1 MKTINLQINDSIYEH
16 ILFFLQNLPK
26 DMITISKDIDT
37 KDKITKLFEENNIDA
52 FKDIKDPISWQ
63 KSMRDEWE

>member
-52 FKDIKDPISWQ
+52 FKDIKDPINWQ